1 MSETV
6 NQGNEATKAAEQE
19 TRTFTQDELNAI
31 VNDRLG
37 RERAKYSDYDAMK
50 AKAAKFDELEEAN
63 KTELQKASE
72 KVSALQD
79 ELNSLKKANEIRDIR
94 AEVAKK
100 MNVPAHLLTADTQE
114 DCEAQAKAIQEF
126 ASAQVGYPQ
135 LKDGGEVQTV
145 VNGGSTRQQFAD
157 WLNSNY

>member
-1 MSETV
+1 MQETV
-6 NQGNEATKAAEQE
+6 NQGNEATKAAEE
-19 TRTFTQDELNAI
+19 TKTFTQDELNAI

-79 ELNSLKKANEIRDIR
+79 ELNAIKKSNEIRDIR
-94 AEVAKK
+94 AEVAKE
-100 MNVPAHLLTADTQE
+100 MGIPAELLTAETRE
-114 DCEAQAKAIQEF
+114 DCEAQAKAINAY
-126 ASAQVGYPQ
+126 ASAQIGYPT
-135 LKDGGEVQTV
+135 LKDGGEVTKQT
-145 VNGGSTRQQFAD
+145 GGSTRQQFAD
-157 WLNSNY
+157 WLNSNF